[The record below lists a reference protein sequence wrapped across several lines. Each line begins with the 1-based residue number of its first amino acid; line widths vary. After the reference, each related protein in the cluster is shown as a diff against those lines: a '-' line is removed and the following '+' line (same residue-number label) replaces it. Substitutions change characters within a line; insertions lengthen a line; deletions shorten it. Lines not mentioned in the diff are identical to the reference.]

1 MVHAAEPA
9 ILNPR
14 PISLSRVE
22 PASSDRHSSLE
33 PMPIRSSQGFSSM
46 YSDESDHEAN
56 DSADATAHEISAFL
70 ERDLASSVVDE
81 DDFADRSER
90 PPTAA
95 EQEPETIPVVEAVA
109 QAETGTAQAPP
120 IDHVAEKSSPEHVLE
135 ASRPPPSP
143 TAQPLERT
151 AQHAANQAVAEP
163 GSATPL
169 QGEEAAPAPVS
180 PVVLAAEASQ
190 AGSDSQRPASPLPET
205 ASSPRI
211 NHIPPETVSQ
221 VTPWGDELP
230 TAGPSGSQE
239 VSPGRE
245 ADPEIDDATSTDLA
259 AEPARPK
266 SAEPVLQEAV
276 ESAPLVEPIATETN
290 GSTATEERTSTRAGL
305 TVQQQVDDDDTYY
318 APLEDKSMYFADA
331 HAGEAA
337 SLDVSNEVKQEEAGP
352 NEQAHLA
359 AAAFESSF
367 GGPFVYQVSEPHP
380 TASGLTLTHEFPSQG
395 EISVEETFD
404 PAAVEKV
411 YANDPALQDDLDGI
425 TDRGVLEALAALRSS
440 PAVSVTN
447 ETTPR
452 QPVRKSGS
460 KRTTPRR
467 ARSTRT
473 SDSQSRAAPTTT
485 PPVSNGAPSAGSS
498 PTKRRRPPIDDF
510 ILEIFP
516 LKSPRSPKKR
526 SQLEKRSEKRPESPA
541 HVPVA
546 STSKVTL
553 DEPAADRSPPP
564 ASNEIPQA
572 APVKFVE
579 PSVRASRSFAAGS
592 PPLHVTRSASVER
605 IDAGRRASN
614 DYESDSDDPLAVP
627 ARPKKKRVSNG
638 MPKQTAKRSRPLPER
653 QSQLSEEES
662 QDSDRAVARELLPA
676 GRAPQRPAEPEAQ
689 VARPTPPPAKR
700 RVSQVTDSGMK
711 PEPKRPR
718 TTPSTEPRRRPSLAG
733 KGQPVQRRN
742 GVPRIPPPPHGEISS
757 PLPLAASRDG
767 SDVLNRSAARTAP
780 PSTGQSVHHGSRKRR
795 HSDLVSPPLDDD
807 DDDSTQDA
815 RPSHQRAS
823 VVTGHSE
830 TSKARTVPRSSQGRT
845 PVEAPRA
852 SSRSV
857 ERTAAARDGNMRDRR
872 PRPTTSSLDAEDGR
886 HEIEEDEAEPVQ
898 AGEGAEPVEFKTPA
912 KARKRAKKRKPLN
925 MPRYKGKKR
934 ATPRQQQSRP
944 RSPTPEET
952 PSPEPTPP
960 PQQQQNVGAHAPAV
974 KRQRKKSIGGGNSRG
989 SSQRARQAYDEG
1001 EWEG

>member
-1 MVHAAEPA
+1 
-9 ILNPR
+9 
-14 PISLSRVE
+14 
-22 PASSDRHSSLE
+22 
-33 PMPIRSSQGFSSM
+33 M

-95 EQEPETIPVVEAVA
+95 EQKPETIPVVKAVA
-109 QAETGTAQAPP
+109 QAETATAQAPP
-120 IDHVAEKSSPEHVLE
+120 NEHVAEKSSPEHDLE
-135 ASRPPPSP
+135 ASRPPPSLA
-143 TAQPLERT
+143 AQPLGQT
-151 AQHAANQAVAEP
+151 AQRAADQAVAEAGAP
-163 GSATPL
+163 PPL

-180 PVVLAAEASQ
+180 PPVQAAEASR

-205 ASSPRI
+205 TSAPRI
-211 NHIPPETVSQ
+211 KPIPPATFSQ
-221 VTPWGDELP
+221 VTLAGEELP

-245 ADPEIDDATSTDLA
+245 ADPEIDGAASTDPA
-259 AEPARPK
+259 ADLARPK
-266 SAEPVLQEAV
+266 SAEPVLQEADKI
-276 ESAPLVEPIATETN
+276 APLLEAIAVETN
-290 GSTATEERTSTRAGL
+290 GSTATEERASTHAGL

-318 APLEDKSMYFADA
+318 APLEDKSMYFA
-331 HAGEAA
+331 EATEA
-337 SLDVSNEVKQEEAGP
+337 SSHDISSEVKQEEAGRD
-352 NEQAHLA
+352 EQAHLA

-367 GGPFVYQVSEPHP
+367 GGPFVYQVSKAHP
-380 TASGLTLTHEFPSQG
+380 TASRLTLTPESPFQG

-411 YANDPALQDDLDGI
+411 YPNDPVLQGDLDDI

-467 ARSTRT
+467 PQSARTT
-473 SDSQSRAAPTTT
+473 ESQGRAVPPTTT
-485 PPVSNGAPSAGSS
+485 PPASNGVTPSASSS

-526 SQLEKRSEKRPESPA
+526 SQLEKRSEKRPESPPRA
-541 HVPVA
+541 PVA

-553 DEPAADRSPPP
+553 DEPAANRTRPLAPNELHKVAP
-564 ASNEIPQA
+564 AKP
-572 APVKFVE
+572 VE
-579 PSVRASRSFAAGS
+579 PVVRASHSPAAASAPLPVARSPS
-592 PPLHVTRSASVER
+592 LER
-605 IDAGRRASN
+605 VNAGRRASN
-614 DYESDSDDPLAVP
+614 DYESDSDDPLAAP
-627 ARPKKKRVSNG
+627 ARPRKKRVSNG

-676 GRAPQRPAEPEAQ
+676 ARAPQRPAELEAQ

-700 RVSQVTDSGMK
+700 RLSEGADVGVR
-711 PEPKRPR
+711 PVPKRPR
-718 TTPSTEPRRRPSLAG
+718 ATSSTEPRRRPSLAG
-733 KGQPVQRRN
+733 KGQPIQRRN

-757 PLPLAASRDG
+757 PLPLAASRDD
-767 SDVLNRSAARTAP
+767 SDSLNRSAARTAP
-780 PSTGQSVHHGSRKRR
+780 STGQSVRHESRKRR

-807 DDDSTQDA
+807 DEDDDVDDIQDA
-815 RPSHQRAS
+815 RLSHRRAS
-823 VVTGHSE
+823 GVAGDSE
-830 TSKARTVPRSSQGRT
+830 TSKAQ
-845 PVEAPRA
+845 APRA
-852 SSRSV
+852 WSRPA
-857 ERTAAARDGNMRDRR
+857 ERTVAARDGNVRDRH
-872 PRPTTSSLDAEDGR
+872 PRPTTSSPGVGDVIHA
-886 HEIEEDEAEPVQ
+886 IEEDEVEPVE
-898 AGEGAEPVEFKTPA
+898 AGEEAEPVEVKTPA

-925 MPRYKGKKR
+925 MPRYKGRKR
-934 ATPRQQQSRP
+934 ATPRQQQARP

-952 PSPEPTPP
+952 PAPEPTPP
-960 PQQQQNVGAHAPAV
+960 PQQQQQDVDAHAPAA
-974 KRQRKKSIGGGNSRG
+974 KRRQKESIGGGNRRG